1 MKKYY
6 EEFKGKDVEFLSVS
20 IDAKEEAWRKALAE
34 ENMAWPQG
42 WVKDAGKEVMSLYQF
57 GGIPF
62 ILVIDKEGNIYKKH
76 VRGENIKT
84 AIQDCLDGK
93 AASAPKTVSMGG
105 MMMGASM

>member
-20 IDAKEEAWRKALAE
+20 IDADKKAWEKARGE

-42 WVKDAGKEVMSLYQF
+42 WVTDGGKAVMNTYQF

-62 ILVIDKEGNIYKKH
+62 ILVIDKEGNIYKKQ
-76 VRGENIKT
+76 VRGEAIKK
-84 AIQDCLDGK
+84 AVEDALSGK
-93 AASAPKTVSMGG
+93 KAEAPKSIGV
-105 MMMGASM
+105 MMMGAAM